1 MTRRRSTILRVYG
14 CFARAYPAEFRARFA
29 EAMRDSVEKDLG
41 AARGRGRAAVT
52 WFWALTLIDTLR
64 FGLAERFRQSSLPAS
79 VAGPQGALMKS
90 LLTTDLRDAWRSL
103 RATPIVTTVA
113 VLSLAL
119 GIGANTALFSI
130 LNSLVLK
137 SLPVHDPQQLALLAE
152 GDWTNPIWEAM
163 RGRARE
169 IGDGAFAWSAA
180 RFDLAERGA
189 TDPVDGAWI
198 SGGMFDVLGIRAI
211 RGRNITE
218 ADDVRGGGRAG
229 PVAMVSY
236 RMWQRRFGGA
246 EDAIGR
252 TIHINRIPFTIAGVM
267 PEGFFGPDV
276 GRSVDVVIPIGAEPL
291 VQGAESALDHRSN
304 WWLAIMFR
312 LHRGESVDI
321 ATARLR
327 SFQPQIRAAT
337 VPFDWPADAQAGYL
351 KEPFTL
357 SPAATGQSF
366 LRQRYV
372 RPLVVILTVVGL
384 VLLIACANIAS
395 LLLARAMAR
404 RHELSVRLAL
414 GASRFRLA
422 RQLLAESLMMA
433 AAGAVLGLGFAQWA
447 SRALVAQLTA
457 LSNQI
462 SLDLALDWRVLAFTT
477 GITCGTVLLFGL
489 APAFGISAIAP
500 QDALKEQGRKIA
512 GGRRPTLRHALVILQ
527 VALSL
532 TLVVGA
538 LLFAQTFRTLVTRN
552 AGFDR
557 DPVLIVEVNAARSA
571 SPADRR
577 TDLFE
582 QLRESAAGVPGVAA
596 AAASFT
602 TPAGTSGWNMDVKVP
617 PGATLT
623 RRLRMTWV
631 NAVSPGWFATYGI
644 RLVAGRDVSASDSE
658 TGPRLAVVNRAFAK
672 RFLREGNPVGQQF
685 APGGPGASSE
695 LFNVIGMVDD
705 VVYRSMRAEMEPV
718 IYIPL
723 TQWKKPGSEVTLS
736 VRSAGTPPLALAR
749 SVADALTA
757 LDPRVALSY
766 HSMTAQVD
774 ATLIRERLLANV
786 SVFFGG
792 LALLLAGLGLY
803 GVTSYAVNSRRTEIG
818 IRLALGA
825 DPALVVRFV
834 LKRVGWLVLI
844 GVAIGVGLSA
854 WAARF
859 VATLIYGLEPRDPMT
874 LAAAAGLLTLVGTL
888 AGWLPARR
896 ASRTDPTIVL
906 RES

>member
-1 MTRRRSTILRVYG
+1 
-14 CFARAYPAEFRARFA
+14 
-29 EAMRDSVEKDLG
+29 
-41 AARGRGRAAVT
+41 
-52 WFWALTLIDTLR
+52 
-64 FGLAERFRQSSLPAS
+64 
-79 VAGPQGALMKS
+79 MKS

-103 RATPIVTTVA
+103 RATPIVTAVA

-130 LNSLVLK
+130 LNGLVLK

-180 RFDLAERGA
+180 RFDLAERGE

-218 ADDVRGGGRAG
+218 ADDVRGGGRGRAG
-229 PVAMVSY
+229 RDDELPHVAAAL
-236 RMWQRRFGGA
+236 RRRGRRHRPHHPHQSDSVHDRGR
-246 EDAIGR
+246 DARGILR
-252 TIHINRIPFTIAGVM
+252 ARRRP
-267 PEGFFGPDV
+267 V
-276 GRSVDVVIPIGAEPL
+276 GRRRHPYRRGAVGPGCRVGARSSIEL
-291 VQGAESALDHRSN
+291 VARHHVPPAPRRVCRQ
-304 WWLAIMFR
+304 
-312 LHRGESVDI
+312 

-327 SFQPQIRAAT
+327 GFQPQIRAAT

-477 GITCGTVLLFGL
+477 GVTCGTVLLFGL

-500 QDALKEQGRKIA
+500 QDALKEQGRNIA

-602 TPAGTSGWNMDVKVP
+602 TPAGTSGWNMDVRVP
-617 PGATLT
+617 PETTLT
-623 RRLRMTWV
+623 RRQRMTWV

-672 RFLREGNPVGQQF
+672 RFLKEGNPVGQQF

-695 LFNVIGMVDD
+695 LFDVIGMVDD

-766 HSMTAQVD
+766 HSLTAQVD

-825 DPALVVRFV
+825 NPALVVRFV
-834 LKRVGWLVLI
+834 LRRVGWLVLI

-896 ASRTDPTIVL
+896 AARTDPTIVL